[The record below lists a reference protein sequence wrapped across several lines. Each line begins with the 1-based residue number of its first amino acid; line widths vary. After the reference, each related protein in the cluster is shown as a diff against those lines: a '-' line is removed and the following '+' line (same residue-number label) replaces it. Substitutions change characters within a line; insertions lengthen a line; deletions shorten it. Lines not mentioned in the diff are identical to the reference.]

1 MKRVLAI
8 DPITR
13 GFGFAVLDGPR
24 LLVDWGVRAPKPSP
38 KPVERALHE
47 VTRLLEVY
55 SPDRV
60 VVEDCLQAGSR
71 RGKRNGRLIERIVAL
86 ADAHDI
92 PTRRISRAGLRRA
105 FASEQARTKYQIAL
119 AIVQRFPELAV
130 RLPPIRKPWMSEP
143 AQMGVFDAVAFAL
156 AFYARGRTSPPGSSA
171 AVTVSALKGGETAS
185 SIMRRK

>member
-24 LLVDWGVRAPKPSP
+24 LLVDWGVRATKPSP
-38 KPVERALHE
+38 KPVERSLREIAA
-47 VTRLLEVY
+47 LLEGY

-60 VVEDCLQAGSR
+60 VVEDCLAARSR
-71 RGKRNGRLIERIVAL
+71 RGRRSQRLIERIVTL
-86 ADAHDI
+86 TGERGI
-92 PTRRISRAGLRRA
+92 LVRRISRAGLHRA
-105 FASEQARTKYQIAL
+105 FAPDHARTKYQIAL
-119 AIVQRFPELAV
+119 ATVRRFPELAV

-156 AFYARGRTSPPGSSA
+156 TFYGRQRPSQMGSSE
-171 AVTVSALKGGETAS
+171 TMRVS
-185 SIMRRK
+185 R